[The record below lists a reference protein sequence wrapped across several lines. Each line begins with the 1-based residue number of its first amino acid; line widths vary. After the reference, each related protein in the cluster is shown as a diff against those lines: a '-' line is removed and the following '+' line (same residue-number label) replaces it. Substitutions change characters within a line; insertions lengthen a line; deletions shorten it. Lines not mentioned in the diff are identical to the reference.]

1 MIKAIINGITKG
13 RILKKKVPNTE
24 SSQPIKTESNADN
37 AQNKL
42 INILLIKS

>member
-1 MIKAIINGITKG
+1 MEAQ
-13 RILKKKVPNTE
+13 REESQEKKVQNTE
-24 SSQPIKTESNADN
+24 SNQPIKTESNADN

>member
-1 MIKAIINGITKG
+1 MESQKEESSE
-13 RILKKKVPNTE
+13 KKVQNTE
-24 SSQPIKTESNADN
+24 NSQPIKTESNADN